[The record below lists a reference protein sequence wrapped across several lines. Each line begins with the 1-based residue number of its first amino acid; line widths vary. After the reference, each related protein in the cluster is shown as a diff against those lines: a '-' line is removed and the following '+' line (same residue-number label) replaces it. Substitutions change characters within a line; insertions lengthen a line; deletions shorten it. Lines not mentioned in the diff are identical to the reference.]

1 MSDTGPQTALTQRER
16 EVVKRIADR
25 DGISEDEAASKL
37 VSAAL
42 ARRVKKRT
50 GKVPAK
56 VYGLRKVTGSNVR

>member
-1 MSDTGPQTALTQRER
+1 MSDAVPLSKAER
-16 EVVKRIADR
+16 ESVKRMADR

-50 GKVPAK
+50 GKAPAK
-56 VYGLRKVTGSNVR
+56 VYGIRKRT

>member
-1 MSDTGPQTALTQRER
+1 M
-16 EVVKRIADR
+16 VKRIADR
-25 DGISEDEAASKL
+25 DGISEDEAASNL

-56 VYGLRKVTGSNVR
+56 VYGIRKK

>member
-1 MSDTGPQTALTQRER
+1 MSESGPQTSLTKAER
-16 EVVKRIADR
+16 ELVKRIADR
-25 DGISEDEAASKL
+25 DGITENEAASNL

-56 VYGLRKVTGSNVR
+56 VYSIRKR

>member
-1 MSDTGPQTALTQRER
+1 MTLAGPEATALTKAEL
-16 EVVKRIADR
+16 EMVKRIADR
-25 DGISEDEAASKL
+25 DGITEDEAASRL

-56 VYGLRKVTGSNVR
+56 VYAMKRKA